1 MTKLRRLHLFLTS
14 ARISRSR
21 THSNPATHR
30 QSTGISNSTV
40 LSSRCSC
47 LYNPRSLVRLA
58 LSNIL
63 VARHVPPQG
72 QSRALSCSPCPRA
85 KNTPFC
91 VLLESCI
98 CAIAIP
104 RRSPDITVRGRCS
117 AMRLWAVGRGGG
129 LIQARTLTLTL
140 VFFFFPSAVST
151 ILRSGGARPDVLAPA
166 SPK

>member
-1 MTKLRRLHLFLTS
+1 MTKLRRPLLDECSNQSLSNPLEPCHSESPAVHRHL
-14 ARISRSR
+14 RSR
-21 THSNPATHR
+21 PR
-30 QSTGISNSTV
+30 SNSTV
-40 LSSRCSC
+40 LCSSQISC
-47 LYNPRSLVRLA
+47 QTCTLQYPRRSPCPSPRSVA
-58 LSNIL
+58 LSL
-63 VARHVPPQG
+63 
-72 QSRALSCSPCPRA
+72 LLYPRA

-98 CAIAIP
+98 CAIAIL